1 MQTSLRRIVYA
12 SAAALCLTCF
22 MGGVAAAQGKGRGDG
37 GVPPGLA
44 KKGGLPPGQAKKY
57 RPDDGV
63 IVLRD
68 VFSTHGYRVIRTAN
82 DGESRV
88 VYYRLRDGSLRRAI
102 VRPGADQLIFVN
114 VPNLLLRE
122 VLGRLY

>member
-1 MQTSLRRIVYA
+1 MRTSLLRIIYL
-12 SAAALCLTCF
+12 SATAVCLV
-22 MGGVAAAQGKGRGDG
+22 GGVAQAQGRGNG

-44 KKGGLPPGQAKKY
+44 KKDGLPPGQAKKLY

-68 VFSTHGYRVIRTAN
+68 VFSHHGYRIIRTAN
-82 DGESRV
+82 DGDARIV
-88 VYYRLRDGSLRRAI
+88 FYRLGNGSLRRAI
-102 VRPGADQLIFVN
+102 IRPGSEQLIFIN
-114 VPNLLLRE
+114 VPNVLLRE

>member
-1 MQTSLRRIVYA
+1 MRTSILRIVCGG
-12 SAAALCLTCF
+12 AAALCLLS
-22 MGGVAAAQGKGRGDG
+22 GVGQAQGRGRGNE

-44 KKGGLPPGQAKKY
+44 KKGGLPPGQAKKLY

-68 VFSTHGYRVIRTAN
+68 VFSRHGYRVIRIGN
-82 DGESRV
+82 DGDARIV
-88 VYYRLRDGSLRRAI
+88 FYRLGDGSLRRAV
-102 VRPGADQLIFVN
+102 VRPGTDQLVFVN
-114 VPNLLLRE
+114 VPSGLLRE